1 MGLDV
6 ARDHAPPGESDR
18 QAFDG
23 RAAAHGTRA
32 GDARQRPD
40 VVPRRAILQRRRE
53 HAHRASLDPPGL
65 GVPRRLDPVHVPQSA
80 RERGDRRPLRLPA
93 PRADHRP
100 RDRPGTQVDAP
111 RAGLRTGGGRRGPR
125 PRGPPGHPPS
135 EPRTG
140 RPRARAHRPRVAGR
154 RAADRPDPR
163 RGERRLAGD
172 AEPRDDGRRLLAA
185 HVADP
190 AAAAGADAMIS
201 WEERLRHIVAIVDK
215 DRRLPLWMWLTT
227 FLIATLGF
235 LFLLGPALSS
245 ARYYSQYSWKWYDSS
260 LRLYYAI
267 SAGLTSLILGLTF
280 ARVHYGEVHRGTIRS
295 IILYPVDMNDIAIAK
310 LLSSLIVAAALST
323 MLFFGIF
330 GAFFLVGEWPIADF
344 LVIHVTALAMSFL
357 ALAVG
362 VFLAQA
368 IAHMAGR
375 MVVSPTALGAIF
387 LLLSILTTESGLT
400 FLGTQVALILKPA
413 SRGLTFAEYEAIRN
427 VAQSLSVFS
436 PHHVGARI
444 LGIAFG
450 ITGLWADLHVIVPIA
465 ALIFAGGYLLG
476 KKLYLDIFIR

>member
-1 MGLDV
+1 
-6 ARDHAPPGESDR
+6 
-18 QAFDG
+18 
-23 RAAAHGTRA
+23 
-32 GDARQRPD
+32 
-40 VVPRRAILQRRRE
+40 
-53 HAHRASLDPPGL
+53 
-65 GVPRRLDPVHVPQSA
+65 
-80 RERGDRRPLRLPA
+80 
-93 PRADHRP
+93 
-100 RDRPGTQVDAP
+100 
-111 RAGLRTGGGRRGPR
+111 
-125 PRGPPGHPPS
+125 
-135 EPRTG
+135 
-140 RPRARAHRPRVAGR
+140 
-154 RAADRPDPR
+154 
-163 RGERRLAGD
+163 
-172 AEPRDDGRRLLAA
+172 
-185 HVADP
+185 
-190 AAAAGADAMIS
+190 MIS

-235 LFLLGPALSS
+235 VFLLGPALSS
-245 ARYYSQYSWKWYDSS
+245 GPYYSQYSWRWYDFS

-375 MVVSPTALGAIF
+375 MVVSPTALGAIS
-387 LLLSILTTESGLT
+387 LLLSVLFTETGLT
-400 FLGTQVALILKPA
+400 AIGTQVAYLLRPSA
-413 SRGLTFAEYEAIRN
+413 GGLTQPAYEAI
-427 VAQSLSVFS
+427 VAVAKALSVLS
-436 PHHVGARI
+436 PHHVGARVV
-444 LGIAFG
+444 GIAFG
-450 ITGLWADLHVIVPIA
+450 LTNFWADFHVVVPL
-465 ALIFAGGYLLG
+465 ALLVFAGGYLLG